1 MNQNNPTSPIKGS
14 SIIKAF
20 EDAQI
25 KSIVA
30 LPDIVTCETVLWP
43 ISSHPKIM
51 FIPVCK
57 EDEGV
62 SICASLSYC
71 NHRAVLLIQHTGF
84 LDSINAIR
92 VIAVEYQLPVV
103 MVVGLQGAEPDVHPS
118 NSSKVGI
125 RAVGPICDALG
136 LDHQFIKDEPDA
148 GMITDWIE
156 QAYTESFPRVIFLSQ
171 PPV

>member
-1 MNQNNPTSPIKGS
+1 MTLPIKGA

-20 EDAQI
+20 EDAGIQ
-25 KSIVA
+25 SVVA
-30 LPDIVTCETVLWP
+30 LPDIVTCDTVLWP
-43 ISSHPKIM
+43 LSSNPNFM

-71 NHRAVLLIQHTGF
+71 GQRALLLIQHTGF

-92 VIAVEYQLPVV
+92 AIAVDYQLPVV
-103 MVVGLQGAEPDVHPS
+103 MVVGLQGSDPDTHP
-118 NSSKVGI
+118 NQSKSIGI
-125 RAVGPICDALG
+125 RALGPICDALE
-136 LDHQFIKDEPDA
+136 LRHAFVKDEESA
-148 GMITDWIE
+148 ISIVEMIE
-156 QAYTESFPRVIFLSQ
+156 AAYENSSPCAIFVPN